1 VSSQRIS
8 IAVVQAALG
17 GDRESNVAR
26 VEELILEA
34 SSREAAIVVLPELFE
49 DPYFC
54 REENETNFSLAGT
67 LDGHPTITRFAQ
79 LARELE
85 MVIPVPFFEKDGQSY
100 YNSVAVVDADGS
112 VIGRYRKSHIPDGPG
127 YEEKFYFRPGTSGFR
142 VWPTR
147 YGSIGIGLCWDQWFP
162 EAARSMVLDGAD
174 LLLYP
179 SAIGSEPGRPDIDT
193 RRSWRR
199 VMAGHAVANAVPV
212 AAATRIGA
220 EGEQLFY
227 GSSFVVDQCGEMVA
241 ELGADAE
248 GVALADFD
256 LEEVHRYR
264 DWLGLFRDRRP
275 ELYSR
280 LTDPDGKADSSS
292 D

>member
-34 SSREAAIVVLPELFE
+34 SAREAAIVVLPELFE

-54 REENETNFSLAGT
+54 REENEANFSLAAT

-127 YEEKFYFRPGTSGFR
+127 YEEKFYFRPGTTGFR

-162 EAARSMVLDGAD
+162 EAARSMVLDGAEF
-174 LLLYP
+174 LIYP
-179 SAIGSEPGRPDIDT
+179 SAIGSEPGHPDIDT

-212 AAATRIGA
+212 AAANRIGA

-227 GSSFVVDQCGEMVA
+227 GNSFVVDQCGEVVA

-280 LTDPDGKADSSS
+280 LTDRDGKADSSS